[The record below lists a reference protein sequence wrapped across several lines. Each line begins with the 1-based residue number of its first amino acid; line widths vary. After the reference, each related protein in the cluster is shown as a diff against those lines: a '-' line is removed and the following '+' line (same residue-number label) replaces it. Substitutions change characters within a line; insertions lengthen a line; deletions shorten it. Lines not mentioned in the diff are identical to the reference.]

1 MGISSATTL
10 SLTNR
15 EVRTGAKEE
24 GVEMSLIP
32 SMSRVSPGKEQSF
45 EVLLT
50 TKNHEVVSAKLV
62 LEFDESIWEFVDLAP
77 SGPMDE
83 VVEVEARKQGEAKL
97 SLGIKPHKNGE
108 GESYLISPVTGSVRV
123 ARLTL
128 RARQEVQGEAEI
140 KIKREGGDSE
150 SMALARASGLTNVL
164 GEIRGSEV
172 WINDKE

>member
-32 SMSRVSPGKEQSF
+32 SMARVSPGKEQNF
-45 EVLLT
+45 DILLT

-62 LEFDESIWEFVDLAP
+62 LEFEESIWEFVDLAP

-83 VVEVEARKQGEAKL
+83 VVEVEVRKQGEAKL

-128 RARQEVQGEAEI
+128 RARQAVQGTEAEI
-140 KIKREGGDSE
+140 KIRRDGSG
-150 SMALARASGLTNVL
+150 SMVLARASGLTNVL
-164 GEIRGSEV
+164 GEVRGSEV
-172 WINDKE
+172 WVGAE